1 MSRALYQID
10 HRAAVKRLH
19 GWLAQADAS
28 TMARG
33 ASWYPDAFREA
44 SAMSEASGFNV
55 ETCAAVISHLSP
67 QTRWEDNVR
76 HAWHTLTNDE
86 GTRPSAC
93 LGDCH
98 ARALRAMH
106 SPTPLETFGKRALK
120 TKAFA
125 RAILGDTDAVVIDTW
140 AVRAALADGRGF
152 RDGTV
157 DDMSKI
163 LRRTGVYDQVADAY
177 RTAAASVRLPATALQ
192 AIVWGV
198 IRGSFD

>member
-1 MSRALYQID
+1 MARELYQID

-19 GWLAQADAS
+19 GWLAQAD
-28 TMARG
+28 G
-33 ASWYPDAFREA
+33 AAMTTGAAWYPNAFREA
-44 SAMSEASGFNV
+44 SAMSAASGYGV

-76 HAWHTLTNDE
+76 YAWHTLTNDAGE
-86 GTRPSAC
+86 RPAAC

-98 ARALRAMH
+98 ARALKALH
-106 SPTPLETFGKRALK
+106 TDTPLETFGKRAHK
-120 TKAFA
+120 TRAFA

-157 DDMSKI
+157 DEMAQI
-163 LRRTGVYDQVADAY
+163 LRRVGVYDQIADAY

-198 IRGSFD
+198 IRGSFE

>member
-1 MSRALYQID
+1 MARVLYQID
-10 HRAAVKRLH
+10 HEAAVKRLH
-19 GWLAQADAS
+19 GWLAQADAA

-33 ASWYPDAFREA
+33 AAWYPLAFREA
-44 SAMSEASGFNV
+44 AAMAEATGFTV
-55 ETCAAVISHLSP
+55 ECCAAVISHLSP

-76 HAWHTLTNDE
+76 FAWHTLTNE
-86 GTRPSAC
+86 NGERPSAC
-93 LGDCH
+93 LGESH
-98 ARALRAMH
+98 ARALKALH
-106 SPTPLETFGKRALK
+106 SDTPLETFGKRAPK
-120 TKAFA
+120 TRAFA

-157 DDMSKI
+157 EDMGKI
-163 LRRTGVYDQVADAY
+163 LRRVGVYEQVADAY
-177 RTAAASVRLPATALQ
+177 SDAARMVKLPPTALQ

>member
-1 MSRALYQID
+1 MTRALYQID
-10 HRAAVKRLH
+10 QRKAVRRLH
-19 GWLAQADAS
+19 GWLVKADAS

-33 ASWYPDAFREA
+33 AAWYPDAFREA
-44 SAMSEASGFNV
+44 SAMSAASGYGV

-76 HAWHTLTNDE
+76 NAWHTLTNDE
-86 GTRPSAC
+86 GTRPAGC

-98 ARALRAMH
+98 ARALAALH
-106 SPTPLETFGKRALK
+106 VDNPLDTFGKRAHK
-120 TKAFA
+120 TRAFA
-125 RAILGDTDAVVIDTW
+125 RAILGDMDAVVIDTW

-157 DDMSKI
+157 DDMGKI
-163 LRRTGVYDQVADAY
+163 LSRVGVYGQVADAY
-177 RTAAASVRLPATALQ
+177 RTAARKVSLPPTALQ